1 MHLGEST
8 SHPTNQ
14 SVPEHPTL
22 PPIAGQPVSAILLA
36 DNDGAHLEAVVAGW
50 VSFFNGLDREYEII
64 LVDDGSTD
72 ETVKLLTAIKDRHG
86 RVKVVREESR
96 QGEGAALKRGL
107 AVARYPLLFYTVC
120 HPAYQPGDFKRL
132 LADIDKV
139 HLISGFRG
147 GHPVPTIVRFFE
159 SAFSLI
165 SHAVLSSSEPPLPG
179 WLGWERHLGRLL
191 VRIFFAVRS
200 RDVGC
205 PYRLIRRE
213 IFDRMPIQSKGTF
226 VHAEILAKANFV
238 GCLLGEEVV
247 LGDRQQP
254 IPLDRRGDPAS
265 RVLAEGFRLLQNPKF
280 VPPAALDGKT
290 EGQGTNLDAA
300 PQTPL

>member
-1 MHLGEST
+1 
-8 SHPTNQ
+8 
-14 SVPEHPTL
+14 VPEHPTL
-22 PPIAGQPVSAILLA
+22 PPIAGEPVSAILLA
-36 DNDGAHLEAVVAGW
+36 DNDGAHLEAVVASW

-72 ETVKLLTAIKDRHG
+72 ETIKQLSAITDRHG
-86 RVKVVREESR
+86 RVKVIRQESR

-107 AVARYPLLFYTVC
+107 AVARHPLLFYTVC
-120 HPAYQPGDFKRL
+120 DPAYQPGDFKRL

-139 HLISGFRG
+139 HLISGYRG
-147 GHPVPTIVRFFE
+147 GHPVPAIARFVG
-159 SAFSLI
+159 SAFALLCHI
-165 SHAVLSSSEPPLPG
+165 MLSAAEPPLPG
-179 WLGWERHLGRLL
+179 WLGWTRHLGRLL
-191 VRIFFAVRS
+191 VRIFFAVRN

-226 VHAEILAKANFV
+226 AHAEILAKANFV

-247 LGDRQQP
+247 LGDRQRP

-265 RVLAEGFRLLQNPKF
+265 RVFAEGFRLLQNPKF
-280 VPPAALDGKT
+280 VAPAAPASKP

-300 PQTPL
+300 PQTLL